1 MKIALTVNYILDVE
15 DENVFYNSKTNKL
28 LDSLKNELNGRF
40 PEELALSENVKG
52 VRNCLTYIPLS
63 ENRNYVRCDSCGKY
77 LSISENL
84 YLGLDCLTVIKGRNL
99 CLGCK
104 WELENEL

>member
-15 DENVFYNSKTNKL
+15 DKNLFYDSENKL
-28 LDSLKNELNGRF
+28 LNSLKSELNGRF
-40 PEELALSENVKG
+40 PEELPLSENVKG
-52 VRNCLTYIPLS
+52 ARNCLTYIPLT
-63 ENRNYVRCDSCGKY
+63 ENKNYVRCDFCGKY

-99 CLGCK
+99 CSGCK